1 MNNNY
6 EEYNYP
12 MDNNGNK
19 DNTGN
24 NGNNDLTLNQLIENY
39 QINRNKDVYL
49 KNDANPILLDDRTM
63 FNKFSNSND
72 SEIDFNVN
80 NDKFN
85 FRSVHI
91 YNNKKNLINNPYI
104 VKNNGDNNNN
114 GCIIKANND
123 DNGYHGYQEV
133 CDGAGAGVGSGAGS
147 GAGSC
152 VGSSSFDQAYQRDFS
167 NSSKSNNVISIG
179 IITDFLNLTATPNA
193 THNATH
199 NASHNTTH
207 NTTIS
212 PQLLSYLIYSII
224 LLSKNPSTD
233 ALLEIYNFKSKD
245 IAISEMKEL
254 SDVVNKYGNVSYVI
268 PGTAGTAGNTTFI
281 NKIKDIF
288 NIGITHYNQEQDK
301 EQRFIIYANFDFKLG
316 IPLYYNP
323 EIIKYKN
330 KNFIKMSNVILSYNH
345 LPQENIGCIEVLM
358 HTYKLGF
365 IFNKGN
371 DVNININSEGALK
384 VIMQNKDYSIMST
397 TMLIPN
403 ISTNIKDLYYNI
415 SKLSNLHLG
424 ELVNG
429 VMLKPNIFLN
439 TSLEMD
445 IIPVEKNNVNTC
457 KKVISKSVINF
468 KHYYYYIKDDKNNII
483 YCGVYNEL

>member
-12 MDNNGNK
+12 MDNK
-19 DNTGN
+19 GN
-24 NGNNDLTLNQLIENY
+24 NGNNSNNDLTLNQLIENY

-133 CDGAGAGVGSGAGS
+133 CDGAGDGVGAGAGS
-147 GAGSC
+147 GAGSG
-152 VGSSSFDQAYQRDFS
+152 GSGSGSFDQAYQHDFS
-167 NSSKSNNVISIG
+167 NSNKGNNAISNG
-179 IITDFLNLTATPNA
+179 IITDFLNLTVLSPATNSNATPN
-193 THNATH
+193 TTSNA
-199 NASHNTTH
+199 
-207 NTTIS
+207 TIS

-268 PGTAGTAGNTTFI
+268 PGTAGNAGNTTFI

-403 ISTNIKDLYYNI
+403 ISTNIKDFYYNI

-439 TSLEMD
+439 TSFEMD

>member
-12 MDNNGNK
+12 MDNK
-19 DNTGN
+19 
-24 NGNNDLTLNQLIENY
+24 GNNDLTLNQLIENY
-39 QINRNKDVYL
+39 QLNRNKDVYL

-104 VKNNGDNNNN
+104 VKNNGDNNNGSN
-114 GCIIKANND
+114 VKAGND
-123 DNGYHGYQEV
+123 DNGYQGYQEV
-133 CDGAGAGVGSGAGS
+133 CGDSGSGSGGS
-147 GAGSC
+147 GGS
-152 VGSSSFDQAYQRDFS
+152 GSFDQAYQRDFS
-167 NSSKSNNVISIG
+167 NSNKNNNVISIG
-179 IITDFLNLTATPNA
+179 IITDFLNLTATTPNA
-193 THNATH
+193 TP
-199 NASHNTTH
+199 NTTSNPAP

-254 SDVVNKYGNVSYVI
+254 SDIVNKYGNVSYVI

-403 ISTNIKDLYYNI
+403 ISTNIKDFYYNI

-439 TSLEMD
+439 TSFEMD
-445 IIPVEKNNVNTC
+445 IIPVEKNNDNTC

>member
-12 MDNNGNK
+12 IDNK
-19 DNTGN
+19 DNK
-24 NGNNDLTLNQLIENY
+24 GNNDLTLNQLIENY
-39 QINRNKDVYL
+39 QLNRNKDVYL

-104 VKNNGDNNNN
+104 VKNNGDNNNGSN
-114 GCIIKANND
+114 IKANND
-123 DNGYHGYQEV
+123 DNGYQGYQEV
-133 CDGAGAGVGSGAGS
+133 CADYGSVGSAGS
-147 GAGSC
+147 GGSG
-152 VGSSSFDQAYQRDFS
+152 GSGSFDQAYQHDFS
-167 NSSKSNNVISIG
+167 NSNKGNNAISNG
-179 IITDFLNLTATPNA
+179 IITDFLNLTALSPA
-193 THNATH
+193 TNSAT
-199 NASHNTTH
+199 

-254 SDVVNKYGNVSYVI
+254 SDIVNKYGNVSYVI
-268 PGTAGTAGNTTFI
+268 PSTAGNAGNTTFI

-330 KNFIKMSNVILSYNH
+330 KNFIKMSNVILSYNN

-397 TMLIPN
+397 IMLIPN
-403 ISTNIKDLYYNI
+403 ISTNIKDFYYNI

-439 TSLEMD
+439 TSFEMD
-445 IIPVEKNNVNTC
+445 IIPVEKNNDNTC